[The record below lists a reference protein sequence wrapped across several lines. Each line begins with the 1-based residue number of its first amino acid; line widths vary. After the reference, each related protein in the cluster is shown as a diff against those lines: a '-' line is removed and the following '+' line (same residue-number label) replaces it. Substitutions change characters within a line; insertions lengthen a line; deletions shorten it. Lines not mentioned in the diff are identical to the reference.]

1 MASAVLSA
9 GVLAASSAF
18 AVDLLDYANSVG
30 QVDEADTVNWVIGA
44 TSDGGY
50 VAGGQTVQCF
60 KQANMIETFSSYG
73 GRGGSGDYADAVSM
87 SECVEYFEEYPDA
100 VWWNKEE
107 SLVSQICGH
116 SGGSVEMFAAGRGAA
131 EGYYYYSCVD
141 YITKIKQNGDKEWLT
156 TLDTGEMPVAVGE
169 TNGDYRLITER
180 GEVYTVNKSDGADGI
195 VGSISS
201 NYSYF
206 DDAIVNKDG
215 TTIADSRWDGGVTLY
230 AANGSVVR
238 RMRDLNVKPDDVGD
252 QVVHYIEPG
261 MIEGAVKPLVKSADG
276 GILAARYVATVS
288 EIDEE
293 GEPEYSDARLE
304 IVKLSS
310 DLRTATPVVTITAED
325 AEESGIDIVL
335 PISSD
340 SDGNIMAFTSIYN
353 EESGS
358 SETYVVS
365 YDKTG
370 KQLAAKK
377 VQDVLGITD
386 EQMEEMMDD
395 PDVYASKAPKVLSEF
410 TVMDPINNK
419 LRRLSPQ
426 LTDVYSYALAEGE
439 TINDVTALTDSSL
452 AGVGGSTK
460 STTNYAVTGAMNG
473 TYLRL
478 AKINNNNTAN
488 PQTSDDFK
496 MIAAGAA
503 VVVLVAG
510 GLIMKGGK
518 RC

>member
-215 TTIADSRWDGGVTLY
+215 TTIAD
-230 AANGSVVR
+230 
-238 RMRDLNVKPDDVGD
+238 
-252 QVVHYIEPG
+252 
-261 MIEGAVKPLVKSADG
+261 
-276 GILAARYVATVS
+276 
-288 EIDEE
+288 
-293 GEPEYSDARLE
+293 
-304 IVKLSS
+304 
-310 DLRTATPVVTITAED
+310 
-325 AEESGIDIVL
+325 
-335 PISSD
+335 
-340 SDGNIMAFTSIYN
+340 
-353 EESGS
+353 
-358 SETYVVS
+358 
-365 YDKTG
+365 
-370 KQLAAKK
+370 
-377 VQDVLGITD
+377 
-386 EQMEEMMDD
+386 
-395 PDVYASKAPKVLSEF
+395 
-410 TVMDPINNK
+410 
-419 LRRLSPQ
+419 
-426 LTDVYSYALAEGE
+426 
-439 TINDVTALTDSSL
+439 
-452 AGVGGSTK
+452 
-460 STTNYAVTGAMNG
+460 
-473 TYLRL
+473 
-478 AKINNNNTAN
+478 
-488 PQTSDDFK
+488 
-496 MIAAGAA
+496 
-503 VVVLVAG
+503 
-510 GLIMKGGK
+510 
-518 RC
+518 

>member
-1 MASAVLSA
+1 MKRAIFGIGAVLSA

-18 AVDLLDYANSVG
+18 AVDPLDYANSVG

-60 KQANMIETFSSYG
+60 KQANMVETFSSYG

-87 SECVEYFEEYPDA
+87 LECVEYFEEHPDE

-107 SLVSQICGH
+107 SLVNQICG
-116 SGGSVEMFAAGRGAA
+116 SGGSVEKLTDSSVETFSGGGSVEAFTAGRGAA
-131 EGYYYYSCVD
+131 DGYYFYSCVD

-156 TLDTGEMPVAVGE
+156 TLDTGETPIAVGE

-276 GILAARYVATVS
+276 GILAARYVVTVS

-377 VQDVLGITD
+377 VQDVLGVTD

-410 TVMDPINNK
+410 SVMDPINNK

-426 LTDVYSYALAEGE
+426 LTDVYSY
-439 TINDVTALTDSSL
+439 T
-452 AGVGGSTK
+452 
-460 STTNYAVTGAMNG
+460 
-473 TYLRL
+473 L
-478 AKINNNNTAN
+478 AKAKQLT
-488 PQTSDDFK
+488 
-496 MIAAGAA
+496 M
-503 VVVLVAG
+503 
-510 GLIMKGGK
+510 
-518 RC
+518 

>member
-1 MASAVLSA
+1 
-9 GVLAASSAF
+9 
-18 AVDLLDYANSVG
+18 
-30 QVDEADTVNWVIGA
+30 
-44 TSDGGY
+44 
-50 VAGGQTVQCF
+50 
-60 KQANMIETFSSYG
+60 
-73 GRGGSGDYADAVSM
+73 
-87 SECVEYFEEYPDA
+87 
-100 VWWNKEE
+100 
-107 SLVSQICGH
+107 
-116 SGGSVEMFAAGRGAA
+116 
-131 EGYYYYSCVD
+131 
-141 YITKIKQNGDKEWLT
+141 
-156 TLDTGEMPVAVGE
+156 
-169 TNGDYRLITER
+169 
-180 GEVYTVNKSDGADGI
+180 
-195 VGSISS
+195 
-201 NYSYF
+201 
-206 DDAIVNKDG
+206 
-215 TTIADSRWDGGVTLY
+215 
-230 AANGSVVR
+230 
-238 RMRDLNVKPDDVGD
+238 
-252 QVVHYIEPG
+252 
-261 MIEGAVKPLVKSADG
+261 
-276 GILAARYVATVS
+276 
-288 EIDEE
+288 
-293 GEPEYSDARLE
+293 
-304 IVKLSS
+304 
-310 DLRTATPVVTITAED
+310 
-325 AEESGIDIVL
+325 
-335 PISSD
+335 
-340 SDGNIMAFTSIYN
+340 MAFTSIYN

-439 TINDVTALTDSSL
+439 TINDVTALTDSPQ